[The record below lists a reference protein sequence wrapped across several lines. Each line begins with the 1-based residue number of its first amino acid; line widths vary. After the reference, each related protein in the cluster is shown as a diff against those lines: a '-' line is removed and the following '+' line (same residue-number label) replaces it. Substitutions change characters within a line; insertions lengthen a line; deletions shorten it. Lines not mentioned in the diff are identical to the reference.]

1 MYTLSLNREY
11 ILILI
16 LVLYCTNIFSQDNT
30 LEKSKESSIQIN
42 CLSLLYKDFT
52 ITYSKYI
59 RVDNKFE
66 IDLGYRFAF
75 NNLSNHIWIFN
86 INDAFWYYNQI
97 SSHIGIGK
105 YLNENIYIVPMALYN
120 YSFFNNKYFKNYIDL
135 EGEYGDEDYIIS
147 RHNQAFGVLVK
158 GGYTF
163 RKGILAIDL
172 VLGIGCKAV
181 FKEEFILNK
190 INSYG
195 NIIPANYPIITHS
208 HYIAPTLHFGLLFGI
223 ILN

>member
-1 MYTLSLNREY
+1 MCKRIL
-11 ILILI
+11 LILGI
-16 LVLYCTNIFSQDNT
+16 IPYCINSFPQKDNLGGT
-30 LEKSKESSIQIN
+30 KDNSIQIN
-42 CLSLLYKDFT
+42 CLSVLYKDFT
-52 ITYSKYI
+52 ITYAKDIWVYK
-59 RVDNKFE
+59 KFE

-75 NNLSNHIWIFN
+75 NNSSNHIWIFN

-105 YLNENIYIVPMALYN
+105 YLNENIYIIPMALYN
-120 YSFFNNKYFKNYIDL
+120 YSFFNDKYFKNYIDL
-135 EGEYGDEDYIIS
+135 EGEYGDADYIIS

-181 FKEEFILNK
+181 FKEESILNK

-208 HYIAPTLHFGLLFGI
+208 RNVYPTIHLGLLIGFQFR
-223 ILN
+223 